1 MLPSTIVGSLV
12 VDHQPKPFALD
23 VPSGKVTVGRAVEAD
38 PLQAQMSRE
47 ERGAAE
53 RQVRAE
59 VEGAREIRLDTFPCP
74 ICHASVDV
82 VRHPDRWAGDRCAR
96 CG

>member
-12 VDHQPKPFALD
+12 VDRAPQPFALD
-23 VPSGKVTVGRAVEAD
+23 VASGKVSVGRAVEAD
-38 PLQAQMSRE
+38 PHQAQMSAE

-53 RQVRAE
+53 RQVRAQ
-59 VEGAREIRLDTFPCP
+59 VPKASEIRLGAYRCP
-74 ICHASVDV
+74 ICKKWIDV